1 MNPLVTQ
8 EFMYLTQ
15 KDLLPVRKSLSNK
28 FVFFITCKIY
38 RDKMLVKF
46 TTSIIV
52 RQENDHDPKVF
63 ESPCKID
70 SIHQNDSIVAN
81 RARAVATIKEK

>member
-1 MNPLVTQ
+1 
-8 EFMYLTQ
+8 
-15 KDLLPVRKSLSNK
+15 
-28 FVFFITCKIY
+28 
-38 RDKMLVKF
+38 MLVKF

-81 RARAVATIKEK
+81 RARAVATIKEVTLSCESFKPVQGINTVK